1 MSPLHAKVIVNPTS
15 GARAAQRKW
24 PRIKALLEDIGLSF
38 DSELTQEP
46 MQAMELARE
55 AANRGYDLV
64 VAVGGDGTV
73 NEVVN
78 GLMGPDGK
86 AGADLGVIRAGT
98 ANDFARNLDLPRNL
112 ERNCQMMV
120 SPRRME
126 VDVGVVE
133 CVKEGQ
139 TRQRFFVNVSGAG
152 FDADLMEEAR
162 KTILPLGPKG
172 PYVGAFLKMAPTYE
186 PKDFTLSFQDRQV
199 VYRAYTV
206 LVSNGKYAGS
216 IPFDPEADLSDGQF
230 EVMTLNLPTFLGAL
244 AGPYFP
250 LPEGYPKIDYVR
262 TNSVRMDSRQRLS
275 VQADGEVLG
284 ELPAQ
289 FRILPGALRV
299 VSRHWPSPSTR
310 P

>member
-1 MSPLHAKVIVNPTS
+1 
-15 GARAAQRKW
+15 
-24 PRIKALLEDIGLSF
+24 
-38 DSELTQEP
+38 
-46 MQAMELARE
+46 MQAVELARE

-86 AGADLGVIRAGT
+86 AKADLGVIHTGT

-133 CVKEGQ
+133 CAREGQ

-172 PYVGAFLKMAPTYE
+172 PYVGAFLKMAPTYD
-186 PKDFTLSFQDRQV
+186 PKDFTLGFEDRQETR
-199 VYRAYTV
+199 RAYTV
-206 LVSNGKYAGS
+206 LVSNGRFAGS
-216 IPFDPEADLSDGQF
+216 IPFDPEADMSDGQF
-230 EVMTLNLPTFLGAL
+230 EVIALDLPSFLECL
-244 AGPYFP
+244 AATRFA
-250 LPEGYPKIDYVR
+250 LPEGHPKIDCTR
-262 TNSVRMDSRQRLS
+262 ADAVRMDSRQRLS

-299 VSRHWPSPSTR
+299 VSRHWPRLTTGP
-310 P
+310 